1 MTMKK
6 MKKVFA
12 ILLAVCM
19 MLTAVP
25 VSAASKNVTATY
37 KKPIGRFLK
46 EFDGFL
52 GFAAYNTSRKFK
64 FDDYT
69 KTSMLIYAHRWV
81 RTGSS
86 MSTIKKTLKPKMKK
100 YFTSGSIK
108 VKKYAGRS
116 YSNPAYV
123 FQMQSNKLIYT
134 SGDWGGEYPK
144 GKISKIVKSGSNYI
158 VNYKVYICD
167 EFSESRGPLMGT
179 YKITLKK
186 SGGSFKIKD
195 IKQTHLYKWH

>member
-1 MTMKK
+1 MKK

-69 KTSMLIYAHRWV
+69 KTSMLIYAHR
-81 RTGSS
+81 G
-86 MSTIKKTLKPKMKK
+86 
-100 YFTSGSIK
+100 
-108 VKKYAGRS
+108 
-116 YSNPAYV
+116 
-123 FQMQSNKLIYT
+123 
-134 SGDWGGEYPK
+134 
-144 GKISKIVKSGSNYI
+144 
-158 VNYKVYICD
+158 
-167 EFSESRGPLMGT
+167 
-179 YKITLKK
+179 
-186 SGGSFKIKD
+186 
-195 IKQTHLYKWH
+195 